1 MRHISLAEK
10 IISKRPSLFPGYI
23 VSLPEEVVD
32 ALKEVREE
40 LDEHLDALN
49 QNTSEIASVQ
59 EYVSEIDLKME
70 KLTERIDALQAL
82 LLAQTPASKN
92 ALRLNAKEQDVLQ
105 VLQGNAEPMTS
116 TEIGK
121 LCGLTPDMAA
131 QTLYCLKQ
139 KGVHILAQTMN
150 DQTYYAL
157 DLRFKIPN

>member
-1 MRHISLAEK
+1 MA
-10 IISKRPSLFPGYI
+10 
-23 VSLPEEVVD
+23 LPDDMID

-49 QNTSEIASVQ
+49 QNTSEIAAVQ
-59 EYVSEIDLKME
+59 EYVSELDLKIE

-82 LLAQTPASKN
+82 MLSQTPVSKN

-105 VLQGNAEPMTS
+105 VLQGTAEAMTS
-116 TEIGK
+116 VEIGK
-121 LCGLTPDMAA
+121 LCGLTGDMAA

-157 DLRFKIPN
+157 DMRYKVPN

>member
-1 MRHISLAEK
+1 MAI
-10 IISKRPSLFPGYI
+10 
-23 VSLPEEVVD
+23 PEEVIG

-49 QNTSEIASVQ
+49 QNTSEIATVQ
-59 EYVSEIDLKME
+59 EYVSEIDLKIE

-82 LLAQTPASKN
+82 MLAQTPASKN
-92 ALRLNAKEQDVLQ
+92 ALKLNSKEQDVLQ
-105 VLQGNAEPMTS
+105 VLQASGEPMIS

-139 KGVHILAQTMN
+139 KGVHILAQNMN

-157 DLRFKIPN
+157 DLRFKIPQ